1 MTLFDPESQT
11 KIKTFIQTRSIK
23 TRIQR
28 ISTGHAED
36 HSFALMADALST
48 LIPDL
53 TIEEEKT
60 DAGLPGF
67 RLKDN
72 ITYSALPL
80 DKELEPFLEAL
91 AGLSGHPQPLSG
103 AVTKTLDR
111 IDIPVQLTLY
121 IALQCPFCPAV
132 VRTVSALALHCP
144 QIRLHIIDGSLFPET
159 AAKDRVMSAPCLI
172 LDDGFRWTGQVTA
185 HEILNMALHRDPAQL
200 SAGSLQIILEQ
211 GDASWISRQL
221 IEKDQLFDGFI
232 ALLLHDT
239 WSVRLGAMVIVEDL
253 CESAPELAARLC
265 PILMERFDGND
276 IPVKGDILYVLG
288 LAGDEDAGEWIRTRL
303 ASLDHRDL
311 ADAAQDALETLA
323 LKKT

>member
-11 KIKTFIQTRSIK
+11 KINAFTRTRSIK

-36 HSFALMADALST
+36 HQFALMADGLST
-48 LIPDL
+48 LMPDL
-53 TIEEEKT
+53 VIEEEKT
-60 DAGLPGF
+60 DVGLPGF

-91 AGLSGHPQPLSG
+91 AGLSGHPQPLAG
-103 AVTKTLDR
+103 VVTKALDD
-111 IDIPVQLTLY
+111 IGIPVRLTLY
-121 IALQCPFCPAV
+121 IALQCPFCPTV

-144 QIRLHIIDGSLFPET
+144 QISLHIIDGSLFPEA

-200 SAGSLQIILEQ
+200 SAGSLQTILEQ
-211 GDASWISRQL
+211 GDASWISRQQ
-221 IEKDQLFDGFI
+221 IEKNQLFDGFI

-239 WSVRLGAMVIVEDL
+239 WSVRLGAMVIVENL
-253 CESAPELAARLC
+253 CESAPELSARLC
-265 PILMERFDGND
+265 PILMDRFDEKD
-276 IPVKGDILYVLG
+276 IPIKGDILYVLG
-288 LAGDEDAGEWIRTRL
+288 LAGNEDTGEWIRTRL
-303 ASLDHRDL
+303 ASFDHRDL

-323 LKKT
+323 SKKS

>member
-1 MTLFDPESQT
+1 MTFFDPESQT
-11 KIKTFIQTRSIK
+11 KIKTFTQTRPIK

-28 ISTGHAED
+28 ISAGHAED
-36 HSFALMADALST
+36 HQFALMAHALST

-53 TIEEEKT
+53 IIEEEKT

-80 DKELEPFLEAL
+80 DKELGPFLEAL
-91 AGLSGHPQPLSG
+91 DGLSGQGSPLSG
-103 AVTKTLDR
+103 EIKTLDG

-121 IALQCPFCPAV
+121 IALQCPFCPTV
-132 VRTVSALALHCP
+132 VGTVLPLALHCP

-159 AAKDRVMSAPCLI
+159 AAKEGVMSAPCLI

-185 HEILNMALHRDPAQL
+185 QEILNMVLHRDPAQL
-200 SAGSLQIILEQ
+200 SASSLQTILEQ

-221 IEKDQLFDGFI
+221 IEKNQIFDGFI
-232 ALLLHDT
+232 DLLLHDT

-253 CESAPELAARLC
+253 CESVPELAARIC
-265 PILMERFDGND
+265 PTLMDRFDEKD

-288 LAGDEDAGEWIRTRL
+288 LAGDEDAGEWIRARL
-303 ASLDHRDL
+303 ASFDHRDL

-323 LKKT
+323 SKKE

>member
-1 MTLFDPESQT
+1 MTFFDPESQT
-11 KIKTFIQTRSIK
+11 KIKTFTQTRPIK

-28 ISTGHAED
+28 ISAGHAED
-36 HSFALMADALST
+36 HQFALMAHALST

-53 TIEEEKT
+53 IIEEEKT

-80 DKELEPFLEAL
+80 DKELGPFLEAL
-91 AGLSGHPQPLSG
+91 DGLSGQGAPLSDEI
-103 AVTKTLDR
+103 AKTLDG
-111 IDIPVQLTLY
+111 IGIPVRLTLY
-121 IALQCPFCPAV
+121 IALQCPFCPTV
-132 VRTVSALALHCP
+132 VGTVLPLALHCP

-159 AAKDRVMSAPCLI
+159 AAKEGVMSAPCLI

-185 HEILNMALHRDPAQL
+185 QEILNMVLHRDPAQL
-200 SAGSLQIILEQ
+200 SASSLQTILEQ

-221 IEKDQLFDGFI
+221 IEKNQIFDGFI
-232 ALLLHDT
+232 DLLLHDT

-253 CESAPELAARLC
+253 CESVPELAARIC
-265 PILMERFDGND
+265 PTLMDRFDEKD

-288 LAGDEDAGEWIRTRL
+288 LAGDEDAGEWIRARL
-303 ASLDHRDL
+303 ASFDHRDL

-323 LKKT
+323 SKKE

>member
-1 MTLFDPESQT
+1 
-11 KIKTFIQTRSIK
+11 
-23 TRIQR
+23 
-28 ISTGHAED
+28 
-36 HSFALMADALST
+36 MAHALST

-53 TIEEEKT
+53 IIEEEKT

-80 DKELEPFLEAL
+80 DKELGPFLEAL
-91 AGLSGHPQPLSG
+91 ASLSGQGAPLSG
-103 AVTKTLDR
+103 EIAKTLDGM
-111 IDIPVQLTLY
+111 DIPVRLTLY
-121 IALQCPFCPAV
+121 MALQCPFCPTV

-144 QIRLHIIDGSLFPET
+144 RIRLHIIDGSLFPET
-159 AAKDRVMSAPCLI
+159 AAKDGVMSAPCLI

-185 HEILNMALHRDPAQL
+185 HEILNMVLHRDPAQL
-200 SAGSLQIILEQ
+200 SAGSLQTILEQ

-221 IEKDQLFDGFI
+221 IEKNQIFDGFI

-265 PILMERFDGND
+265 PIIMERFDEKD
-276 IPVKGDILYVLG
+276 IPVKGDILYILG
-288 LAGDEDAGEWIRTRL
+288 LAGDEGAGEWIRARL
-303 ASLDHRDL
+303 SSFDHQDL

-323 LKKT
+323 SKKS

>member
-1 MTLFDPESQT
+1 MTLFDPESQA
-11 KIKTFIQTRSIK
+11 KIKTFTQTRPIK

-28 ISTGHAED
+28 LSTGHAED
-36 HSFALMADALST
+36 PPFALMAGALST

-53 TIEEEKT
+53 VIEEEKT
-60 DAGLPGF
+60 DTGLPGF

-80 DKELEPFLEAL
+80 DKELGPFLEAL
-91 AGLSGHPQPLSG
+91 AGLSGQGSPLSG
-103 AVTKTLDR
+103 EIVKTLDG
-111 IDIPVQLTLY
+111 IDIPVRLTLY
-121 IALQCPFCPAV
+121 IALQCPFCPTV
-132 VRTVSALALHCP
+132 VRTVSALALYCP
-144 QIRLHIIDGSLFPET
+144 RIRLHIIDGSLFPET
-159 AAKDRVMSAPCLI
+159 AAKDGVMSAPCLI

-200 SAGSLQIILEQ
+200 SAKSLQTILEQ
-211 GDASWISRQL
+211 GDASWITRQMV
-221 IEKDQLFDGFI
+221 EKNQIFDGFI

-253 CESAPELAARLC
+253 CESAPELAARIC
-265 PILMERFDGND
+265 PILMNRFDEKD

-288 LAGDEDAGEWIRTRL
+288 LAGDEAAGEWIRARL

-323 LKKT
+323 SKKA

>member
-1 MTLFDPESQT
+1 MTFFDPESQT
-11 KIKTFIQTRSIK
+11 KIKTFTQTRPIK

-28 ISTGHAED
+28 ISAGHAED
-36 HSFALMADALST
+36 HQFALMAHALST

-53 TIEEEKT
+53 IIEEEKT

-80 DKELEPFLEAL
+80 DKELGPFLEAL
-91 AGLSGHPQPLSG
+91 DGLSGHSEPLAG
-103 AVTKTLDR
+103 AVTKALDD
-111 IDIPVQLTLY
+111 IDIPVRLTLY
-121 IALQCPFCPAV
+121 IALQCPFCPTV

-159 AAKDRVMSAPCLI
+159 AAKDGVMSAPCLI

-185 HEILNMALHRDPAQL
+185 DEILNMILHRDPAQL
-200 SAGSLQIILEQ
+200 SAGSLQTILEQ

-221 IEKDQLFDGFI
+221 IEKNQIFDGFI

-265 PILMERFDGND
+265 PILMDRFDGND

-288 LAGDEDAGEWIRTRL
+288 LAGDEDAGEWIRARL
-303 ASLDHRDL
+303 TSLDHRDL

-323 LKKT
+323 LKKE